1 MKTFLIFRS
10 DRVGDFL
17 LTLILIKSL
26 KRSFK
31 NCRII
36 IVASEK
42 NYELIKSNKYVD
54 KVVLFP
60 KKKISEIR
68 GFINLINKEK
78 ITDIITAD
86 RKNRSIFLSF
96 FIKSE
101 IKIFVCVKFAHFL
114 LLNIFRKTNV
124 FDNEKKVTKIQTI
137 QNILNYYNILLI
149 EQDKNIYNKNDFDKF
164 NESLPLDE
172 SFLVLHFD
180 EKWFVNK
187 YIKKYKQI
195 NVNKENLN
203 SFIESLVKKTMMNIV
218 ITTGNTNLDLLEE
231 FKKEFKFI
239 AGNLFEKSIN
249 NKKVFLIDRQ
259 NYLQVCSIVCKCK
272 IFVGCHG
279 SLTHLAGCF
288 NAKIVDIIEEN
299 KADFY
304 QKYTDHLKNY
314 NKVFR
319 DQMSSISKKIIECI

>member
-31 NCRII
+31 DCKII
-36 IVASEK
+36 VVASEK
-42 NYELIKSNKYVD
+42 NYDLIKSNKYVD
-54 KVVLFP
+54 KAVLFP

-68 GFINLINKEK
+68 RFINLINKEK
-78 ITDIITAD
+78 ITDVITAD

-101 IKIFVCVKFAHFL
+101 IKIFVCVKFIHFL
-114 LLNIFRKTNV
+114 LLNILRKINV
-124 FDNEKKVTKIQTI
+124 FDNENKVTKIQTI

-164 NESLPLDE
+164 HTALPIEE

-195 NVNKENLN
+195 NANKENLN
-203 SFIESLVKKTMMNIV
+203 SFIESLVKKTMINIV
-218 ITTGNTNLDLLEE
+218 ITTGNMHLDLLEE
-231 FKKEFKFI
+231 FKKECKI
-239 AGNLFEKSIN
+239 ITGNLFEKSV
-249 NKKVFLIDRQ
+249 NKKRVFIIDRQ
-259 NYLQVCSIVCKCK
+259 NFFQVCSIVCKCK
-272 IFVGCHG
+272 IFIGCHG
-279 SLTHLAGCF
+279 SLTHLAGSF

-299 KADFY
+299 KANFY

-319 DQMSSISKKIIECI
+319 DQMSSMSKKIIECV